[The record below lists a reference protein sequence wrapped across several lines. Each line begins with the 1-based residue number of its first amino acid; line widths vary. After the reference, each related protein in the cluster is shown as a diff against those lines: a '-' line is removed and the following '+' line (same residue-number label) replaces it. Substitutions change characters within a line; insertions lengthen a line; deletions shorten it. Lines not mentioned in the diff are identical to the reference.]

1 VTIGRDA
8 SAAEVDVHRR
18 QNDHSSGRTTMH
30 ILHPA
35 LAAGLVSLSLIS
47 SPALADPAKDTAM
60 LKLAASSGCTV
71 CHSVEPSAKTDGS
84 VPVGPP
90 WRDVAARY
98 FGVKDAQSKLTQ
110 IVLHGS
116 SPYSSHWKGKVGG
129 LAMPPNEVAISEADA
144 NKLVGWILSLDVR

>member
-1 VTIGRDA
+1 M
-8 SAAEVDVHRR
+8 
-18 QNDHSSGRTTMH
+18 N

-71 CHSVEPSAKTDGS
+71 CHSVEPSAKTDAS

-98 FGVKDAQSKLTQ
+98 FGVKDSQSKLTQ